1 MKVHAARKGWYR
13 ANNDGTYLVLVVTFA
28 DGVQIK
34 ILKTKSLLRIKKEVS
49 FHASWSYSVDLGKK
63 IFEFQRQWLQNLK
76 WDKGKKAARQNQ

>member
-1 MKVHAARKGWYR
+1 VKVHAARKGWYR

-49 FHASWSYSVDLGKK
+49 FHAS
-63 IFEFQRQWLQNLK
+63 
-76 WDKGKKAARQNQ
+76 